1 MSIDQNRHLALLT
14 ALVDEARDEGA
25 DLVTLRAIVE
35 EASSTGAARALALC
49 GLQDEAAGNDIRELR
64 NLPEAW
70 RDARCRHRRDLESKR
85 CIDVFGNHGVA
96 QADCAW
102 NCDAVAQPAE
112 GRRALKI
119 SIGIVI
125 RVNTG

>member
-64 NLPEAW
+64 NLLEAW
-70 RDARCRHRRDLESKR
+70 RDARRT
-85 CIDVFGNHGVA
+85 
-96 QADCAW
+96 AW
-102 NCDAVAQPAE
+102 RTLIRWISTALILALMAGLAV
-112 GRRALKI
+112 RLKLPFF
-119 SIGIVI
+119 
-125 RVNTG
+125 TQ